1 MTEQKEKIRALLDRN
16 KTDEALHLLN
26 PLIEKASACGDD
38 ELYYLYGNA
47 WRKKGNWQKALESY
61 LEAISINP
69 QSPAKEAHRML
80 MDILEFYNKDMYNQ

>member
-1 MTEQKEKIRALLDRN
+1 MTELKEKIRAMLDRN
-16 KTDEALHLLN
+16 QTDEAICLLN
-26 PLIEKASACGDD
+26 PLIEKASTCSDD

-61 LEAISINP
+61 LEAISLNP

>member
-16 KTDEALHLLN
+16 QTDEAIRLLN
-26 PLIEKASACGDD
+26 PLIEKASARSDD

-61 LEAISINP
+61 LEAISLNP
-69 QSPAKEAHRML
+69 QGTPIRREEH
-80 MDILEFYNKDMYNQ
+80 